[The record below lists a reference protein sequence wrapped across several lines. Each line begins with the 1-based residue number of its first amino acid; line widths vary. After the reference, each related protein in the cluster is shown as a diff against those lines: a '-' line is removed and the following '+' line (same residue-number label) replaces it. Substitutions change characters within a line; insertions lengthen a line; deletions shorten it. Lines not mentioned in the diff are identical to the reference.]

1 MKKIILLLVVFTV
14 SLAGAQEYNPYKF
27 AVLNSTLIS
36 PNIDLDKGRS
46 VVVTNADQFSGYF
59 QIATN
64 PVRSADPDSQDI
76 RDGVAIIGTGINHGY
91 DINSYMGYVGGIAGR
106 FRGTINIGYIKSLAD
121 DGYSGTSTNAN
132 ISWHFT
138 DNTFVG
144 LNVNNIHRVGS
155 AKNDEEFF
163 YYSKMTPKLF
173 ASLAITEN
181 WIVSG
186 DWSSRVNDIQL
197 RYQNE
202 SFSAGAYYSGQG
214 KQGLFG
220 TYSLGRFTF
229 LGGVNTIGTDFDDV
243 VFGLKFE

>member
-1 MKKIILLLVVFTV
+1 MKKLIVLLAIFSISVV
-14 SLAGAQEYNPYKF
+14 SAQEYNSYKF

-36 PNIDLDKGRS
+36 PNIELDKGRS
-46 VVVTNADQFSGYF
+46 VVATNAEEFSGYF
-59 QIATN
+59 QILTN
-64 PVRSADPDSQDI
+64 PSRGNDQDSQDI
-76 RDGVAIIGTGINHGY
+76 RDGVAVIGAGINRSY
-91 DINSYMGYVGGIAGR
+91 DMNSYMGYVGGIAGK
-106 FRGTINIGYIKSLAD
+106 FRGTINIGYMKSLKD
-121 DGYSGTSTNAN
+121 GGYSGTSTNAN
-132 ISWHFT
+132 ISWHFSE
-138 DNTFVG
+138 NTFVG
-144 LNVNNIHRVGS
+144 VNVNNIHRVGS
-155 AKNDEEFF
+155 AKDDEEFI

-173 ASLAITEN
+173 ASLSLTEN
-181 WIVSG
+181 WIIAG

-229 LGGVNTIGTDFDDV
+229 LGGVNTIGTEFDDV